1 MSWLAVAYGSAEWPA
16 ERPSL
21 AGTAG
26 PYGGSQGARALG
38 WSARGPDGRETMQK
52 RLPVARRA

>member
-21 AGTAG
+21 AGTRVRMV
-26 PYGGSQGARALG
+26 GARVLG
-38 WSARGPDGRETMQK
+38 RSDGQPEVPDGRETMQK